1 MDRFLYLQQSI
12 EYTSITIMARFL
24 NKGTA
29 SNTVQPTLR
38 QAAISKPLS
47 RENCEGELSPNA
59 IAEQGIA
66 SIRKLA
72 SRVEKLETEN
82 GDLRQQVQHLQR

>member
-1 MDRFLYLQQSI
+1 
-12 EYTSITIMARFL
+12 MARFL

-29 SNTVQPTLR
+29 SNTVQPTLI

-47 RENCEGELSPNA
+47 SENREGELSPDA
-59 IAEQGIA
+59 IAEQGIE

-72 SRVEKLETEN
+72 SRVGKLEKEN
-82 GDLRQQVQHLQR
+82 GDLREQVQHLQR

>member
-1 MDRFLYLQQSI
+1 
-12 EYTSITIMARFL
+12 MARFL

-38 QAAISKPLS
+38 QAALSKPLS
-47 RENCEGELSPNA
+47 SENCEGELSPDA
-59 IAEQGIA
+59 IAEQGIE

-72 SRVEKLETEN
+72 SRVKKLEKEN
-82 GDLRQQVQHLQR
+82 GDLREQVQHLQR

>member
-1 MDRFLYLQQSI
+1 
-12 EYTSITIMARFL
+12 MARFL

-29 SNTVQPTLR
+29 PNTVQPTLR

-47 RENCEGELSPNA
+47 RENCEGELSPNS

>member
-1 MDRFLYLQQSI
+1 
-12 EYTSITIMARFL
+12 MARFL

-29 SNTVQPTLR
+29 FNTVQPTLR

-47 RENCEGELSPNA
+47 SENCKGELSPNA

-72 SRVEKLETEN
+72 SRVEKLETKN

>member
-1 MDRFLYLQQSI
+1 
-12 EYTSITIMARFL
+12 MARFL

-38 QAAISKPLS
+38 QAGISKPLL
-47 RENCEGELSPNA
+47 RENWEGELSPNA
-59 IAEQGIA
+59 IAEQGIE

-72 SRVEKLETEN
+72 SRVEKLEKEN
-82 GDLRQQVQHLQR
+82 GDLRQQVQRSQR

>member
-1 MDRFLYLQQSI
+1 
-12 EYTSITIMARFL
+12 MARFL

-29 SNTVQPTLR
+29 PNTVQPTLR

>member
-1 MDRFLYLQQSI
+1 
-12 EYTSITIMARFL
+12 MARFL

-29 SNTVQPTLR
+29 SNTVQPSHI
-38 QAAISKPLS
+38 QAAISKPLL
-47 RENCEGELSPNA
+47 RENWEDELSPNA

>member
-1 MDRFLYLQQSI
+1 
-12 EYTSITIMARFL
+12 MARFL

-29 SNTVQPTLR
+29 FNTVQPTLR

-47 RENCEGELSPNA
+47 SENCEGELSPDA
-59 IAEQGIA
+59 IAEQGIE

-72 SRVEKLETEN
+72 SRVAKVEKEN
-82 GDLRQQVQHLQR
+82 GDLREQVQRLQR

>member
-1 MDRFLYLQQSI
+1 
-12 EYTSITIMARFL
+12 MARFL
-24 NKGTA
+24 HKRSA

-47 RENCEGELSPNA
+47 TEYCEGELSPKA
-59 IAEQGIA
+59 IAEQGIE

-72 SRVEKLETEN
+72 SRVEKLEKEN